1 VRNALANLDS
11 ERNFY
16 SYGNADCNC
25 NANAHT
31 YTYSKGYP
39 NAEVYPGTETP
50 SHSATETVARCIPAR
65 RLEPAS
71 PMPATGSHVDAE
83 RKL

>member
-1 VRNALANLDS
+1 VRNALANPDS

-25 NANAHT
+25 NAHT

-50 SHSATETVARCIPAR
+50 SHSATSAVRPNSQVISD
-65 RLEPAS
+65 RL
-71 PMPATGSHVDAE
+71 
-83 RKL
+83 